1 MENEEQVPIYWAL
14 ASLGPQVS
22 PQNGTQVIFPETP
35 IPSLMSP
42 GHIRPWWSDVTPG
55 FVPPIKAKER
65 PTMETERAP
74 GSHTDSS
81 SNPRVNSGTTYS
93 THPSFDFFLG
103 L

>member
-35 IPSLMSP
+35 IPSLIIS
-42 GHIRPWWSDVTPG
+42 
-55 FVPPIKAKER
+55 PIKAKER
-65 PTMETERAP
+65 PTMETKRAS

-93 THPSFDFFLG
+93 THPSFDFFLW